1 VPGDVSGEKAP
12 GLAKRLRQFNDWR
25 MADPDV
31 AETAR
36 IVLMNSGSS
45 SIAQLAVD
53 NPEMFDGLY
62 DAAEQMV
69 GDHLRVE
76 RL

>member
-1 VPGDVSGEKAP
+1 MSDEKAP
-12 GLAKRLRQFNDWR
+12 GLAKRLQQFNDWR

-36 IVLMNSGSS
+36 IVLMNSGSR

-69 GDHLRVE
+69 GDHLRIE